1 MPLPNQSKTR
11 ESLRLSAATAAA
23 AAAAAAAAGRGFQ
36 EDTTSSR
43 SLLIRA
49 AVIGCHVPFC
59 TSVVLAFFCRV
70 AIPRTCEL
78 AGVRTLGCSSLVRKK
93 AQEKTSCVFHLHM
106 APEAVDG
113 LAERATAQ
121 ILHFSLLFSGAI
133 LQIAPAQSYFQSE
146 IGRLLCNSQ

>member
-1 MPLPNQSKTR
+1 
-11 ESLRLSAATAAA
+11 
-23 AAAAAAAAGRGFQ
+23 
-36 EDTTSSR
+36 
-43 SLLIRA
+43 
-49 AVIGCHVPFC
+49 
-59 TSVVLAFFCRV
+59 
-70 AIPRTCEL
+70 
-78 AGVRTLGCSSLVRKK
+78 VRKK
-93 AQEKTSCVFHLHM
+93 ESAGKNLMRISFIHLHM